1 MTQLTQR
8 ECDQLLRSAN
18 VQQFTPVELDGDKCL
33 LTSFATLENG
43 RYFNPRSNKSF
54 KYDHIKHVAYDVQGE
69 APTSHNDKLRETIQ
83 SKVENNFFF
92 LNI

>member
-1 MTQLTQR
+1 MG
-8 ECDQLLRSAN
+8 EYN

-69 APTSHNDKLRETIQ
+69 AFTSHNDKLRETIQ
-83 SKVENNFFF
+83 SKVENNFFKKYLKIF
-92 LNI
+92 LNRSTNM